1 MARMKIPALDGLR
14 LHPEALPIDEV
25 PDGARGAVLYIHG
38 FTGYPGE
45 ARPLADRLLR
55 AGWAVSAPRLPG
67 HGSIR
72 SDFLSTERRDW
83 LRRSVDALLELRS
96 RFPLVYACGH
106 SMGGLL
112 ATMAAAR
119 VPVDGLVL
127 LAPGFLLPGR
137 IKAAPF
143 LAPFVPF
150 VRRGLPLPAWDREE
164 PRRTY
169 HAEYRS
175 DDMVRP
181 AAELLR
187 LSREALRELP
197 AIRCRVLVI
206 GAEMDRSVPPRV
218 VELVKERATGAA
230 SVETEL
236 MEGVGHLFHFVDD
249 PDRAAARVL
258 RFLAGEREM

>member
-1 MARMKIPALDGLR
+1 MNLPALDRTR
-14 LHPEALPIDEV
+14 LHPDALPIDEA
-25 PDGARGAVLYIHG
+25 PAKATGAVLYIHG

-45 ARPLADRLLR
+45 ARPLADRLIR
-55 AGWAVSAPRLPG
+55 SGWAFSAPRLPG
-67 HGSIR
+67 HGSCR
-72 SDFLSTERRDW
+72 ADFLSTGRRDW

-96 RFPLVYACGH
+96 RFPTVYACGH

-127 LAPGFLLPGR
+127 LAPAFLLPGR
-137 IKAAPF
+137 IRFAPF
-143 LAPFVPF
+143 LAPFVPY
-150 VRRGLPLPAWDREE
+150 VRRGNPVPAWDEAE

-169 HAEYRS
+169 HEEYRS

-197 AIRCRVLVI
+197 SLRCRVLVI
-206 GAEMDRSVPPRV
+206 GAENDRSVPSRV
-218 VELVKERATGAA
+218 VDLVRERAKGAA
-230 SVETEL
+230 SVETEVL
-236 MEGVGHLFHFVDD
+236 EGVGHLFHFLDD
-249 PDRAAARVL
+249 PDRAAARIL
-258 RFLAGEREM
+258 RFLARA

>member
-1 MARMKIPALDGLR
+1 MKIPVLPDLR
-14 LHPEALPIDEV
+14 LHPGALPIDEA
-25 PDGARGAVLYIHG
+25 PEGARGAVLYVHG

-55 AGWAVSAPRLPG
+55 AGWAFCAPRLPG
-67 HGSIR
+67 HGSNR
-72 SDFLSTERRDW
+72 ADFLSTTRRDW

-96 RFPLVYACGH
+96 RFPLVHVCGH

-127 LAPGFLLPGR
+127 LAPGFLLPER
-137 IKAAPF
+137 IKVAPF

-150 VRRGLPLPAWDREE
+150 VRRGLPVPAWDAEE

-197 AIRCRVLVI
+197 AIRCRILAV
-206 GAEMDRSVPPRV
+206 GAENDRSVPARV
-218 VELVKERATGAA
+218 VDLVRERATGAA
-230 SVETEL
+230 SVETEV

-258 RFLAGEREM
+258 RFLAGGREA

>member
-1 MARMKIPALDGLR
+1 MKIPALGELR
-14 LHPEALPIDEV
+14 LHPDALPIDET
-25 PDGARGAVLYIHG
+25 PAEARGAVLYIHG

-55 AGWAVSAPRLPG
+55 EGWAFSAPRLPG
-67 HGSIR
+67 HGSKR
-72 SDFLSTERRDW
+72 ADFLSTTRRDW

-119 VPVDGLVL
+119 VPADGLVL
-127 LAPGFLLPGR
+127 LAPGFLLPER

-143 LAPFVPF
+143 LAPFVPY
-150 VRRGLPLPAWDREE
+150 VRRGNPVPAWDEAE

-169 HAEYRS
+169 HEEYRS
-175 DDMVRP
+175 DDMVRQ
-181 AAELLR
+181 AAQLLR

-197 AIRCRVLVI
+197 SIRCRVLVV
-206 GAEMDRSVPPRV
+206 GAEKDRSVPARV
-218 VELVKERATGAA
+218 VDLVKARARGAA
-230 SVETEL
+230 SVETEV
-236 MEGVGHLFHFVDD
+236 MGGVGHLFHFVDD

-258 RFLAGEREM
+258 RFLEGG

>member
-1 MARMKIPALDGLR
+1 MKIPSLEGLS
-14 LHPEALPIDEV
+14 LHPDALPIDQA
-25 PDGARGAVLYIHG
+25 PRDARGAVLYIHG

-67 HGSIR
+67 HGSGR
-72 SDFLSTERRDW
+72 ADFLSTARRDW

-96 RFPLVYACGH
+96 RFRPVYACGH

-127 LAPGFLLPGR
+127 LAPGFLLPER

-150 VRRGLPLPAWDREE
+150 VRRGFPIPPWDEAE

-187 LSREALRELP
+187 LSREALRDLP
-197 AIRCRVLVI
+197 AIRCRVLVV
-206 GAEMDRSVPPRV
+206 GAGNDRSVPARV
-218 VELVKERATGAA
+218 VGLVKERATGAV
-230 SVETEL
+230 SVETEVL
-236 MEGVGHLFHFVDD
+236 EGVGHLFHFVDD

-258 RFLAGEREM
+258 RFLAGA